1 MSRFVKELMVTL
13 IGLFLEGLA
22 MIGVATVIILPLIL
36 TFNTSGLI
44 QQIARVVL
52 IIEGVIGLGVV
63 GEWIA

>member
-1 MSRFVKELMVTL
+1 MNRFVKELMVTF

>member
-1 MSRFVKELMVTL
+1 MSRFVKELMGTL

-44 QQIARVVL
+44 QQIARVLL

>member
-44 QQIARVVL
+44 QQIARVLL